1 MSHAI
6 SIGCQRPYVIHL
18 QADFSIPYAT
28 TPKVLISDRHVGPL
42 YKEQVLSVL
51 DDCYYIEIPAG
62 ESFKTREMKQK
73 IEDELLLNHFGR
85 DVHIYALGGG
95 VILDLVGFLASTYC
109 RGVKL
114 TYLPTTLLAMV
125 DVIVGGKTG
134 VNTPQGKN
142 MIGSF
147 YTPSAVYANLNTLQS
162 LSMKEYTAGIQ
173 EMIKHALLFDD
184 SLLCYLNKHTKELL
198 AKDISFLEHVIQKS
212 ILMKARVIED
222 DEFESGKRAL
232 LNFGHTVGHAIE
244 KVSFYQV
251 LHGHAIGIGMLIEA
265 YMASGESALTKTIL
279 DFLKAYEC
287 PIDFALFN
295 RTDDILDAMHWDKK
309 NCDNSIQMV
318 YLKNINAYQ
327 CHENQYTFPIT
338 KEQVLHAFTWV
349 KDYLQC

>member
-1 MSHAI
+1 MSYAI
-6 SIGCQRPYVIHL
+6 SIGCLRPYVIHL
-18 QADFSIPYAT
+18 QSDFSIPYSS
-28 TPKVLISDRHVGPL
+28 TPKVLISDTNVGPL

-51 DDCYYIEIPAG
+51 GECYYIEMPAG

-73 IEDELLLNHFGR
+73 IEDELLSNHFGR

-95 VILDLVGFLASTYC
+95 VVLDLVGFLASTYC
-109 RGVKL
+109 RGVRL

-134 VNTPQGKN
+134 VDTSQGKN

-147 YTPSAVYANLNTLQS
+147 YTPSAVYVNLNTLQS
-162 LSMKEYTAGIQ
+162 LSIRDYTAGIQ
-173 EMIKHALLFDD
+173 EIIKHGLLFDD
-184 SLLCYLNKHTKELL
+184 SLLCYLNKHTKALL
-198 AKDISFLEHVIQKS
+198 AKDISVLEYVIQKS
-212 ILMKARVIED
+212 IQMKARVITD
-222 DEFESGKRAL
+222 DEFESGKRGL

-244 KVSFYQV
+244 KVSLYQV

-265 YMASGESALTKTIL
+265 YIASGETALTKTIL

-287 PIDFALFN
+287 LIDFSLFN
-295 RTDDILDAMHWDKK
+295 RVEDILDAMHWDKK
-309 NCDNSIQMV
+309 NHSNSIQMV
-318 YLKNINAYQ
+318 YLKNINTYQ
-327 CHENQYTFPIT
+327 SHENQYTFPVT